1 MVGICLAVGVFIA
14 IPIIIY
20 KILNPPY
27 DPYKI
32 ESPGMWQRYKNV
44 SDDFNTYLF
53 MIKREHEKK
62 DIERRIAEE
71 REKNRKDL
79 FS

>member
-1 MVGICLAVGVFIA
+1 MIGICIAVGVFIA

-20 KILNPPY
+20 KILNPSY

-32 ESPGMWQRYKNV
+32 ESPGIWQRYQNA
-44 SDDFNTYLF
+44 SDSFNDYLF
-53 MIKREHEKK
+53 MANREYAKK